1 MPGLSEHDD
10 IERSVRQSRVLGDTA
25 VPRHAGNRRGLG
37 AHRLRGFHRVHDG
50 TRARQELTHLAGAS
64 TDVGDAQRRGRGGDG
79 GEGRGSRDD
88 GSVLD
93 GGRIGRIAR
102 GRIDNTRPPT
112 AQPSGRQERG
122 HGLVGVGGA
131 HGGVRTPLPHEGI
144 RLQRSGRCVRY
155 CHRVLVLTRT

>member
-1 MPGLSEHDD
+1 MPGLSKHDD

-37 AHRLRGFHRVHDG
+37 AHRLRGFHRVHDD
-50 TRARQELTHLAGAS
+50 TRARQELTHLAGAG

-88 GSVLD
+88 GSFLD
-93 GGRIGRIAR
+93 GGRIGRIASR
-102 GRIDNTRPPT
+102 RLDTPRHST
-112 AQPSGRQERG
+112 ARPSGRQQRG
-122 HGLVGVGGA
+122 HGPVGVGGA
-131 HGGVRTPLPHEGI
+131 HGGVRAALPHEGI

-155 CHRVLVLTRT
+155 CHRILVPTRI